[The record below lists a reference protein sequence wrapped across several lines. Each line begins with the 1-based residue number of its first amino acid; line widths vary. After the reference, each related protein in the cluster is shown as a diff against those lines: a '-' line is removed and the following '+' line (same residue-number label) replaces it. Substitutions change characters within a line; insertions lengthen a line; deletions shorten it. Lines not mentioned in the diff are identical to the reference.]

1 MTIRPIQTSD
11 GWEILEWHVAGE
23 TYPLPGGMRVR
34 STTKEAANDLCWMV
48 AEQLGSLGFRVEVEQ
63 VE

>member
-11 GWEILEWHVAGE
+11 GWEILEWSANGG
-23 TYPLPGGMRVR
+23 TYPLPGGMIVK
-34 STTKEAANDLCWMV
+34 TATKESANDLCFMV
-48 AEQLGSLGFRVEVEQ
+48 AEQLGSLGFRVELEQ